1 MSGLSTFAARLG
13 LALLLL
19 LSVLPAAAV
28 QAGNQL
34 VAAKAK
40 SLTAADRAQ
49 IQRVINLQ
57 IKAFER
63 SDDAVAFS
71 YSTPETRKY
80 FGSARDFMEMV
91 RADYAV
97 LYNNAS
103 RKFLDAAIVD
113 GQVIQPLQIVSRA
126 GETLVALYAVERQP
140 NNEWRIAG
148 CELAPSTLQST

>member
-1 MSGLSTFAARLG
+1 MSGLSTLAARLG
-13 LALLLL
+13 IAFLALLP
-19 LSVLPAAAV
+19 VLPVAAV
-28 QAGNQL
+28 DNGSQL
-34 VAAKAK
+34 VATKAK

-49 IQRVINLQ
+49 IQRVISLQ
-57 IKAFER
+57 LKAFER

-80 FGSARDFMEMV
+80 FGSARDFMAMV
-91 RADYAV
+91 RSDYAV
-97 LYNNAS
+97 LYDNAS

-140 NNEWRIAG
+140 NSEWRIAG
-148 CELAPSTLQST
+148 CELAPSTLQAT